1 MATASAPTASHTFC
15 VPEPLPDD
23 PVPVAG
29 KTTDSGVGR
38 GVTTIGNTVLT
49 GVRVAVGVGVLVLVG
64 VGVSRLCGSVGV
76 AVGVDV
82 LVGVGVAV
90 FVGVGVAVFVG
101 VGVAVFVGVGVA
113 VFVGVGVAVFV
124 GVGVAVFVGVGVGVF
139 VGVGVGVNVFVGV
152 GVGVNVFVGVGV
164 GVNVFVGVGV
174 GVNVFVGVGVAVDVT
189 VGVGVAGAS
198 GTSIG
203 TSWFPWLGISMCTCR
218 DAPLQKAEPSCGGD
232 CTFQKPVTDMCACQY
247 THIDWPAGT
256 VNVPLVGNV
265 KACVAGGFA
274 RPTPGGV
281 QPTGANAMAV
291 PAGVQ
296 LLKSAL
302 GSCTQEP
309 KTMFL
314 ISSKPIALAWLS
326 K

>member
-1 MATASAPTASHTFC
+1 M
-15 VPEPLPDD
+15 
-23 PVPVAG
+23 PVAG

-38 GVTTIGNTVLT
+38 GVTTIGATVLT
-49 GVRVAVGVGVLVLVG
+49 GVRVAVGVRVLVGVG
-64 VGVSRLCGSVGV
+64 VGVSRLFGSVGV
-76 AVGVDV
+76 AVGVNV
-82 LVGVGVAV
+82 FVGVGVAVFVGVGVAV

-124 GVGVAVFVGVGVGVF
+124 GVGVAVFVGVGVGVS
-139 VGVGVGVNVFVGV
+139 VGVGVGVS
-152 GVGVNVFVGVGV
+152 
-164 GVNVFVGVGV
+164 VGV
-174 GVNVFVGVGVAVDVT
+174 GVNVFVGVGVAVS

-203 TSWFPWLGISMCTCR
+203 TSCCPWLGISMCTCR
-218 DAPLQKAEPSCGGD
+218 DAPLQKADPSCGGD

-247 THIDWPAGT
+247 TQSDWPVGI
-256 VNVPLVGNV
+256 VNEPLVGNV
-265 KACVAGGFA
+265 NDWWSGGFV

-281 QPTGANAMAV
+281 QPTGAKAMAV

-302 GSCTQEP
+302 GTCSQEP
-309 KTMFL
+309 KTTFL
-314 ISSKPIALAWLS
+314 ISSKPIALVWLS